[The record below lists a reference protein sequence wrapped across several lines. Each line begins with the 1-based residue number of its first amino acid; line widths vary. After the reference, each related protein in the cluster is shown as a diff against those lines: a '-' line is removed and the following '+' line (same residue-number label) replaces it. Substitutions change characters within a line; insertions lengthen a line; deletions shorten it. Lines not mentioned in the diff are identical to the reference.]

1 MIKTD
6 DQTKLLLRRDDMVT
20 MRDNTGRTLV
30 HVAAQHNK
38 LGMMRQLLENG
49 CGIDDITD
57 DGTTVL
63 QMASCNGSEDCVR
76 WLCDTYPHLVDI
88 ERKGYTALHDALYCN
103 RLNCLKVLCK
113 YADINIILGNEG
125 TALHI
130 ASRQGAEE
138 CSRWLCETCPHLLNV
153 RNSNGYSAL
162 DLAVYYDKLSCLRI
176 LSKYVDV
183 DIRDND
189 GDTALHM
196 ASMQGSEQCL
206 KWLCKT
212 YPDLVNV
219 QNNKGETPLYIAAC
233 FSKVNC
239 VKLLF
244 GYANENII
252 CSEGTPFHIASRQGA
267 EECLALLAEK
277 YLHMVEVRNDNGYSA
292 LDLAAYYD
300 KLKCLKVLSKYI
312 DINIKDQ
319 DGETVVHTAS
329 RQGSAKCL
337 IWICE
342 THPHLINLK
351 NNKEETALYLAACF
365 NRLPCVQVLCKYAD
379 ANIKNVEGTAL
390 HIASRQDAHKSLDLL
405 CARYQKLLNKRNG
418 NNYTATDIAAYYD
431 NINCLKVLS
440 KYVKMNIKD
449 NDGDTPLH
457 TASRRGAIKCLTWL
471 CETYPQIV
479 NITNKKGESALH
491 LAAYFNNLACVK
503 VLCMTSDMKI
513 KDNYNRTAL
522 DFAKEY
528 KNMDCVQE
536 ISKW

>member
-1 MIKTD
+1 
-6 DQTKLLLRRDDMVT
+6 MVT
-20 MRDNTGRTLV
+20 MRDNAGRTLV

-63 QMASCNGSEDCVR
+63 RMASCNGSEDCVR
-76 WLCDTYPHLVDI
+76 WLCDTYPHLVNI

-113 YADINIILGNEG
+113 YADINITSNEG

-138 CSRWLCETCPHLLNV
+138 CSRWLCETYSHLLNV
-153 RNSNGYSAL
+153 RNS
-162 DLAVYYDKLSCLRI
+162 
-176 LSKYVDV
+176 
-183 DIRDND
+183 
-189 GDTALHM
+189 
-196 ASMQGSEQCL
+196 
-206 KWLCKT
+206 
-212 YPDLVNV
+212 
-219 QNNKGETPLYIAAC
+219 
-233 FSKVNC
+233 
-239 VKLLF
+239 
-244 GYANENII
+244 
-252 CSEGTPFHIASRQGA
+252 
-267 EECLALLAEK
+267 
-277 YLHMVEVRNDNGYSA
+277 NGYSA

-300 KLKCLKVLSKYI
+300 KLKCLKLLSKYI

-342 THPHLINLK
+342 THPHLVNLK

-405 CARYQKLLNKRNG
+405 CERYQKLLNKRND

-431 NINCLKVLS
+431 NINCLKVLR